1 MEIIKIKC
9 AKKYCFICQDN
20 SILHVDMRTK
30 STQALTGFYNQRAAI
45 LKPVTLHIPIN
56 VLLLCLE
63 TQQNEI
69 YILQQVV
76 FILYKTITT
85 NDHFSMFII
94 TYIYRSNVNL
104 QHILHM
110 HFTAFYNFHKCKS
123 IIFISLV
130 TLARPS
136 LVVFAKMAPIPEKM
150 FNLKCKMEILKLQ
163 VLYTLV
169 PVGI

>member
-9 AKKYCFICQDN
+9 AKKHCFICQDN
-20 SILHVDMRTK
+20 SILHVNMRTK

-45 LKPVTLHIPIN
+45 LKPISLHVPIN

-69 YILQQVV
+69 NILQQVV

-85 NDHFSMFII
+85 NDHFSKFII
-94 TYIYRSNVNL
+94 YIYRSNVNL

-110 HFTAFYNFHKCKS
+110 HFTAFCNFLKFKS